1 MYKIYIND
9 KPIIFSHQHIQL
21 NMPDTDV
28 AILSESDDLFFNN
41 DFLSALESKK
51 GYIIHT
57 SEEKN
62 SFEKFVANL
71 IVIEAAGGLVY
82 NAEKDSILFIY
93 RRNKWDL
100 PKGKIDKG
108 EGIQVA
114 ALREVEEECGI
125 KSHKIKS
132 FLTDT
137 YHIFNMNNKWYLK
150 KTYWFNMQ
158 CSTEEKLIPQA
169 EEDITAIEWVNKNDL
184 SKIKSNTYAMITDIL
199 NDL

>member
-1 MYKIYIND
+1 VC
-9 KPIIFSHQHIQL
+9 S
-21 NMPDTDV
+21 
-28 AILSESDDLFFNN
+28 SDL
-41 DFLSALESKK
+41 
-51 GYIIHT
+51 
-57 SEEKN
+57 
-62 SFEKFVANL
+62 
-71 IVIEAAGGLVY
+71 LVY